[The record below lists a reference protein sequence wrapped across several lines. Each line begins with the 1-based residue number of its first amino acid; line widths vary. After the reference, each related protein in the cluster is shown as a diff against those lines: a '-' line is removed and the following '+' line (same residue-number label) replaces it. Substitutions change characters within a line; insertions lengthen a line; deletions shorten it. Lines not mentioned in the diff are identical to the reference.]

1 MEGIKIGKL
10 VDYEIDIR
18 LITAKTLNKINKI
31 EEEFEQNKKVY
42 SDKPKKLSKIIDKRN
57 KKIEKLNLN
66 RDKKIKK
73 LEAKMA
79 KLKLGKK
86 GLEIETPQGE
96 QQEAPTQQPIPQ
108 QQESMVQEVQPEM
121 QQQLG
126 NEMVQEVPQQQP
138 LQQAQAPFQEQV
150 PQQQY
155 QQPMHP
161 ELPQQQ
167 YQQPGMSQPQQQQ
180 VEEVEVIIV
189 LINDKVLPIKT
200 DTINVANVI
209 DDIKGS
215 ITDNTPLELGS
226 RIINPRHIL
235 YIE

>member
-42 SDKPKKLSKIIDKRN
+42 SDKPKKLSKIIDTRN

-108 QQESMVQEVQPEM
+108 QQESMVQEVQPEIKTEKVGENNNIVDKDRIIVR
-121 QQQLG
+121 QNSLT
-126 NEMVQEVPQQQP
+126 
-138 LQQAQAPFQEQV
+138 QANSFANNV
-150 PQQQY
+150 
-155 QQPMHP
+155 
-161 ELPQQQ
+161 LK
-167 YQQPGMSQPQQQQ
+167 Q
-180 VEEVEVIIV
+180 VELGIISKEIAPKIT
-189 LINDKVLPIKT
+189 LIKVLDWAKEFE
-200 DTINVANVI
+200 NHVF
-209 DDIKGS
+209 
-215 ITDNTPLELGS
+215 
-226 RIINPRHIL
+226 R
-235 YIE
+235 